1 LSQANERQKTRDTA
15 LNEQLARLAKQKTV
29 VKKPEEID
37 KALPE
42 VLPLASPL
50 TLLQG
55 PSPAAMTAGD
65 GSPEGPLAANAVH
78 GQPEGKNSLPTVAP
92 EPKVF
97 LPVEDLKP
105 LYDFAVD
112 CKSCQAR
119 LAVAQADLEDER
131 TKTAALRRER
141 DSALQVARGGSVVRR
156 IVRAAKRFAIGAA
169 AGAVAVKLAR

>member
-1 LSQANERQKTRDTA
+1 
-15 LNEQLARLAKQKTV
+15 
-29 VKKPEEID
+29 
-37 KALPE
+37 
-42 VLPLASPL
+42 
-50 TLLQG
+50 
-55 PSPAAMTAGD
+55 MTPGD
-65 GSPEGPLAANAVH
+65 GSPEGPHSAKEGQ
-78 GQPEGKNSLPTVAP
+78 GQPAGKNSLPIVAP
-92 EPKVF
+92 EPKVL

-119 LAVAQADLEDER
+119 LAVAQADLQDER